1 MKKLF
6 AACLILLTYQAFS
19 QNLYNTNA
27 IATIEITFPQSNWD
41 QIMDTYYANGLDER
55 LLGTVVI
62 NGESFDSVGVKYKGN
77 STYNANN
84 AKNPLNIKL
93 DEFIAQDYQGFEVL
107 KLSNGDKDPSFV
119 REVLGYEIARNYMAA
134 PRCNYAKVYVN
145 GNYLGLY
152 SNVESVNSDFQ
163 ERYLFANRDATRIKC
178 NPAQVQN
185 GGSSL
190 EYLGPN
196 EASYYD
202 YYELDSDTGWSD
214 IVSLTNIVDNAP
226 VLIEDYLDIDR
237 AIWMLAYNNVLVNL
251 DSYTGPF
258 KQNYYLIRSKND
270 NMNTVLWDLNQ
281 SMGSFGMINT
291 GGPPGGN
298 LAELDLML
306 RDGDNTW
313 PLIKLVLDNPTYR
326 KMYIAHCKT
335 IYEEQIANDL
345 YYEQA
350 INLHNTMS
358 ADLQAD
364 GNAIYSVS
372 QALTNL
378 TSTVS
383 GGGPGPG
390 FIGLKQLFDDRKTY
404 LENTS
409 EFQAVAPSI
418 AEINFDESVPAN
430 TSLTVSA
437 EVTNA
442 SQVIIGYRFFQGDRF
457 VKISMLDDGL
467 NGDAAAGD
475 NIYTATFN
483 VEATDI
489 QFYIYAENNAAGIF
503 SPARAEYEFYTVST
517 TSDIVL
523 NEIQARN
530 NLTQPD
536 QNGEYDDWIELYNN
550 SSVTVDLS
558 SYFLSDKGSQL
569 DRWQFPAG
577 TTIAPDEYLIVWA
590 DADTFQGGLHA
601 NFKLSGGGES
611 VYLSDGTTIL
621 DKIKYVYFY
630 TDTSYGRYPNGI
642 GPLTLMT
649 PTFRAFNG
657 IDSTGTSIIQRMPS
671 MDLQVYPNP
680 VEDMLFVA
688 WDEQTTYEINIFN
701 VLGELMYQGKERQ
714 ISTALW
720 PSGIY
725 IVNVNQ
731 LNKKIIVK

>member
-1 MKKLF
+1 
-6 AACLILLTYQAFS
+6 
-19 QNLYNTNA
+19 
-27 IATIEITFPQSNWD
+27 
-41 QIMDTYYANGLDER
+41 
-55 LLGTVVI
+55 
-62 NGESFDSVGVKYKGN
+62 
-77 STYNANN
+77 
-84 AKNPLNIKL
+84 
-93 DEFIAQDYQGFEVL
+93 
-107 KLSNGDKDPSFV
+107 
-119 REVLGYEIARNYMAA
+119 
-134 PRCNYAKVYVN
+134 
-145 GNYLGLY
+145 
-152 SNVESVNSDFQ
+152 
-163 ERYLFANRDATRIKC
+163 
-178 NPAQVQN
+178 
-185 GGSSL
+185 
-190 EYLGPN
+190 
-196 EASYYD
+196 
-202 YYELDSDTGWSD
+202 
-214 IVSLTNIVDNAP
+214 
-226 VLIEDYLDIDR
+226 
-237 AIWMLAYNNVLVNL
+237 
-251 DSYTGPF
+251 
-258 KQNYYLIRSKND
+258 
-270 NMNTVLWDLNQ
+270 
-281 SMGSFGMINT
+281 
-291 GGPPGGN
+291 
-298 LAELDLML
+298 
-306 RDGDNTW
+306 
-313 PLIKLVLDNPTYR
+313 
-326 KMYIAHCKT
+326 
-335 IYEEQIANDL
+335 
-345 YYEQA
+345 
-350 INLHNTMS
+350 
-358 ADLQAD
+358 
-364 GNAIYSVS
+364 
-372 QALTNL
+372 
-378 TSTVS
+378 
-383 GGGPGPG
+383 
-390 FIGLKQLFDDRKTY
+390 
-404 LENTS
+404 
-409 EFQAVAPSI
+409 
-418 AEINFDESVPAN
+418 VPAN

-489 QFYIYAENNAAGIF
+489 QFYVYAENNAAGIF

-530 NLTQPD
+530 SLTQPD

-649 PTFRAFNG
+649 PTFKAFNG

>member
-1 MKKLF
+1 
-6 AACLILLTYQAFS
+6 
-19 QNLYNTNA
+19 
-27 IATIEITFPQSNWD
+27 
-41 QIMDTYYANGLDER
+41 
-55 LLGTVVI
+55 
-62 NGESFDSVGVKYKGN
+62 
-77 STYNANN
+77 
-84 AKNPLNIKL
+84 
-93 DEFIAQDYQGFEVL
+93 
-107 KLSNGDKDPSFV
+107 
-119 REVLGYEIARNYMAA
+119 
-134 PRCNYAKVYVN
+134 
-145 GNYLGLY
+145 
-152 SNVESVNSDFQ
+152 
-163 ERYLFANRDATRIKC
+163 
-178 NPAQVQN
+178 
-185 GGSSL
+185 
-190 EYLGPN
+190 
-196 EASYYD
+196 
-202 YYELDSDTGWSD
+202 
-214 IVSLTNIVDNAP
+214 
-226 VLIEDYLDIDR
+226 
-237 AIWMLAYNNVLVNL
+237 
-251 DSYTGPF
+251 
-258 KQNYYLIRSKND
+258 
-270 NMNTVLWDLNQ
+270 
-281 SMGSFGMINT
+281 
-291 GGPPGGN
+291 
-298 LAELDLML
+298 LML

-350 INLHNTMS
+350 VNLHNTMS
-358 ADLQAD
+358 ADLQTD

-418 AEINFDESVPAN
+418 AEINFNESVPAN

-457 VKISMLDDGL
+457 IKISMLDDGL

-489 QFYIYAENNAAGIF
+489 QFYVYAENNAAGIF

-621 DKIKYVYFY
+621 DKIKYVYFN
-630 TDTSYGRYPNGI
+630 TDTSYGRYPNGT
-642 GPLTLMT
+642 GPLTLLT

-701 VLGELMYQGKERQ
+701 VLGELMYQGQERQ
-714 ISTALW
+714 ITTALW